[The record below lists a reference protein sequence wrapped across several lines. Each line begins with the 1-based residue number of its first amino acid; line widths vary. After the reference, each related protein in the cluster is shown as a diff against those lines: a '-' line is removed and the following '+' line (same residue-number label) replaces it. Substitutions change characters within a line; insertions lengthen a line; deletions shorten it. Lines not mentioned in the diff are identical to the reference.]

1 MRSPLCTH
9 AEGRRSTWYSHGFG
23 ACVAM
28 YPTVSRQNT
37 SLYKLSSIPISTPL
51 STITTMTSVVS
62 GNFHN
67 SRFPFGIKDQ
77 QKHLPW
83 PKHDTSP
90 SPSPRQAKSIHLEK
104 DPSFSSFPNFDQ
116 ARRVVT
122 KSPTVEESKPSAQHP
137 EQLLNTQETTY
148 RNKMYRES
156 LYSQWTGNPRITAK
170 FEYIPNIDQL
180 GAIDKLADVVFSM
193 KTVRSDVRE
202 KLGWDWKRVSQ
213 V

>member
-1 MRSPLCTH
+1 MRGGVSPSSATKIQAYISC
-9 AEGRRSTWYSHGFG
+9 
-23 ACVAM
+23 
-28 YPTVSRQNT
+28 QQ
-37 SLYKLSSIPISTPL
+37 SLIFTPL
-51 STITTMTSVVS
+51 STITTMTSVFS

-116 ARRVVT
+116 ARRVVI
-122 KSPTVEESKPSAQHP
+122 KSPTVVEAKPSAEHP

-156 LYSQWTGNPRITAK
+156 LYSQWTGNPRITTK

-180 GAIDKLADVVFSM
+180 RAIDKLADVVFSV
-193 KTVRSDVRE
+193 KTVRSDVKE